1 MKKICIFSI
10 FSIFLLTG
18 CAIQKNGDDLSGFI
32 FKMNEKNE
40 NYNLSAEGFLYSEE
54 ENNFYKFFVVDEKEI
69 LFSFNTD
76 TNGRL
81 IEMNI
86 VLENDFYNYDNTLT
100 FLTDS
105 IFSFINNDI
114 CTNEIIESIDFYNA
128 VKTTSKETLKTKNG
142 NIEFLLDVTEIG
154 TVITIYKDI

>member
-18 CAIQKNGDDLSGFI
+18 CTIQKNGDDLSGFI